1 MILVTK
7 TPTRKGT
14 SAPRAASATRKPT
27 VARAR
32 REPAIPAAEPR
43 SRGSRARNLVIVESP
58 TKARTVKNILG
69 DDYEVIAS
77 VGHIR
82 DLPPYGYGVESVE
95 KLDFTP
101 KYVVVKDKRRG
112 VDKSEVVQDI
122 AKAAKSATRVFLSTD
137 PDREGE
143 AIAWHIKEAAEI
155 PDSKVTRV
163 VFHEITKPAIEA
175 AFAEATGQHVDN
187 AADHGRK
194 DPGKIDMDLVDAQQA
209 RRVLDR
215 LIGFPLTWFVQKKVS
230 RGASAGRVQSVALG
244 LIVKREREIQAFRAV
259 EYWSI
264 HAGLAKADRG
274 FDAELA
280 SFPSMTRGASMRPPF
295 RVGPAIANEETA
307 NTLTATFRRS
317 QFSVTSVTKG
327 EKRRSPVAP
336 FTTSTFQ
343 QAAVNRLGM
352 SASRAMGI
360 AQELYE
366 GVGGQ
371 SGLITYMRTDSVNI
385 SPVARLQA
393 RDWVSGQWGK
403 DFIPDKERVYT
414 TRSKGA
420 QEAHEAIRP
429 TDPSATPE
437 GMRRALSADQ
447 FRVYQLIWQRFV
459 ASQMTDARYATMSVE
474 IEARENG
481 TSTGTFRASA
491 SSLVFE
497 GHLKAYGIDANDKQG
512 DEDEE
517 GVVAALP
524 ELVQGDVLTQRSI
537 DPRRHQTEPP
547 PRYTEA
553 SLVKALEEEG
563 IGRPSTYASIV
574 QTVMK
579 RDYVER
585 QGRQLV
591 PQELGFIVHDL
602 LQQHMNKYI
611 DVPFTG
617 EMEKELDEVA
627 AGDRDYDSVL
637 QAFWPE
643 FKKELD
649 VADLTAEKQQEET
662 DIRCNVCDQAN
673 LVIKWG
679 RNGEFFAC
687 PRYPECTNSLP
698 MGPDRQPLLV
708 AAPRETSYKCPKDGG
723 ALVQKSGPYGP
734 YVDCVNRDTGKCD
747 FRAGVPVGVACP
759 EEPDTGQ
766 LVEKTAR
773 SGKRGTFY
781 ACWNYPHCS
790 YTTNTLE
797 PDKMSPARPLPERE
811 EANKKLLERSL
822 RGKAAFAKRKANAGS
837 SPSRARKAS

>member
-1 MILVTK
+1 M
-7 TPTRKGT
+7 
-14 SAPRAASATRKPT
+14 A
-27 VARAR
+27 
-32 REPAIPAAEPR
+32 
-43 SRGSRARNLVIVESP
+43 
-58 TKARTVKNILG
+58 NILG

-112 VDKSEVVQDI
+112 VDKSDVVADI
-122 AKAAKSATRVFLSTD
+122 ARAAKQATRVFLSTD

-143 AIAWHIKEAAEI
+143 AIAWHIKEAAGI
-155 PDSKVTRV
+155 PDDKVTRV

-175 AFAEATGQHVDN
+175 AFAEATGLRVDG

-194 DPGKIDMDLVDAQQA
+194 APGKIDMDLVDAQQA

-244 LIVKREREIQAFRAV
+244 LIVKREREIRDFRAV

-264 HAGLAKADRG
+264 HAALEKANRE
-274 FDAELA
+274 FEAELA
-280 SFPSMTRGASMRPPF
+280 TFPSMVRGASMRPPF
-295 RVGPAIANEETA
+295 RAAGPAIPNEA
-307 NTLTATFRRS
+307 AASGLSRTFRRS
-317 QFSVTSVTKG
+317 QFTVTSVTRG
-327 EKRRSPVAP
+327 EKRRGPVPP

-352 SASRAMGI
+352 SAARAMGI

-385 SPVARLQA
+385 SPIARRQA
-393 RDWVSGQWGK
+393 RGWISRQWGK
-403 DFIPDKERVYT
+403 DFIPENERVYA

-429 TDPSATPE
+429 TDPSAMPE
-437 GMRRALSADQ
+437 GLRRSLNADQ
-447 FRVYQLIWQRFV
+447 FRVYQLIWQRFI
-459 ASQMTDARYATMSVE
+459 ASQMTDARYATVSVE
-474 IEARENG
+474 IEAREG
-481 TSTGTFRASA
+481 STTSGTFKANAST
-491 SSLVFE
+491 LVFE
-497 GHLKAYGIDANDKQG
+497 GHLKAYGADVNDRQG
-512 DEDEE
+512 DEDED

-524 ELVQGDVLTQRSI
+524 ELAQGDILTRRGI
-537 DPRRHQTEPP
+537 EPKRHQTEPP

-553 SLVKALEEEG
+553 SLVRALEEEG
-563 IGRPSTYASIV
+563 IGRPSTYANIV
-574 QTVMK
+574 QTVLK
-579 RDYVER
+579 RDYVQK

-602 LQQHMNKYI
+602 LDKHMNKYV

-627 AGDRDYDSVL
+627 AGERNYGEVL
-637 QAFWPE
+637 RQFWPE
-643 FKKELD
+643 FKGQLD
-649 VADLTAEKQQEET
+649 GAESAAEKQQEET
-662 DIRCNVCDQAN
+662 GIRCDVCNQAN

-679 RNGEFFAC
+679 RNGKFFAC
-687 PRYPECTNSLP
+687 PRYPDCTNSLP
-698 MGPDRQPLLV
+698 IGPDGGPAV
-708 AAPRETSYKCPKDGG
+708 AVAPTEIDIRCPRDGG
-723 ALVQKSGPYGP
+723 ALVQKSGPYGA
-734 YVDCVNRDTGKCD
+734 YVDCVNREAGTCD
-747 FRAGVPVGVACP
+747 FRAGLPIGVACP
-759 EEPDTGQ
+759 EELDTGQ
-766 LVEKTAR
+766 LVEKQT
-773 SGKRGTFY
+773 KRGKFWG
-781 ACWNYPHCS
+781 CWNYPRCS
-790 YTTNTLE
+790 YTTNSLE
-797 PDKMSPARPLPERE
+797 KLAPARPLPERE

-822 RGKAAFAKRKANAGS
+822 RGKAAFAKRKANAS
-837 SPSRARKAS
+837 TTRARRAS

>member
-1 MILVTK
+1 LATI
-7 TPTRKGT
+7 TPRKPRG
-14 SAPRAASATRKPT
+14 SAKSSPVKRAAT
-27 VARAR
+27 ARAR
-32 REPAIPAAEPR
+32 RAPDSPAPEPR
-43 SRGSRARNLVIVESP
+43 TRGNRARNLVIVESP

-122 AKAAKSATRVFLSTD
+122 AKAAKQATRVFLSTD

-143 AIAWHIKEAAEI
+143 AIAWHITEAAEI
-155 PDSKVTRV
+155 PDDKVTRV

-175 AFAEATGQHVDN
+175 AFAEATGQHVVD
-187 AADHGRK
+187 APDHGRK
-194 DPGKIDMDLVDAQQA
+194 EPGKIDMDLVDAQQA

-244 LIVKREREIQAFRAV
+244 LIVKREKEIRNFVPV

-274 FDAELA
+274 FEAELA
-280 SFPSMTRGASMRPPF
+280 NFPSMVRGSSMRPPF
-295 RVGPAIANEETA
+295 RAAGPAIPNEDLANG
-307 NTLTATFRRS
+307 LTATFRRS
-317 QFSVTSVTKG
+317 EFVVASVTKG
-327 EKRRSPVAP
+327 EKKRGPVPP

-366 GVGGQ
+366 GLGGQ

-385 SPVARLQA
+385 SPIARRQA
-393 RDWVSGQWGK
+393 REWIAGQWGS
-403 DFIPDKERVYT
+403 DFVPEKERVYA

-429 TDPSATPE
+429 TNPAATPDSL
-437 GMRRALSADQ
+437 RRALNADQ
-447 FRVYQLIWQRFV
+447 FRVYQLIWQRFL
-459 ASQMTDARYATMSVE
+459 ASQMTDARYATMAVE
-474 IEARENG
+474 IQARENG
-481 TSTGTFRASA
+481 AVTGTFRASA

-497 GHLKAYGIDANDKQG
+497 GHLKAYGVDANDKQADD
-512 DEDEE
+512 DED

-524 ELVQGDVLTQRSI
+524 ELVQGDVLTRRSV

-602 LQQHMNKYI
+602 LEQYMNKYV

-627 AGDRDYDSVL
+627 AGERDYDSVL

-649 VADLTAEKQQEET
+649 DAEAGAEKQQEET
-662 DIRCNVCDQAN
+662 GIRCNVCDQAN

-679 RNGEFFAC
+679 RNGKFFAC

-698 MGPDRQPLLV
+698 MGPDGQPLVV
-708 AAPRETSYKCPKDGG
+708 AAPREIGYKCPKDGG
-723 ALVQKSGPYGP
+723 ALVQKNGPYGA
-734 YVDCVNRDTGKCD
+734 YVDCVNRESGTCD

-759 EEPDTGQ
+759 EEPETGQ

-790 YTTNTLE
+790 YTTNSLE
-797 PDKMSPARPLPERE
+797 PGKMSPVRPLPERE

-822 RGKAAFAKRKANAGS
+822 RGKAAFAKRKANAS
-837 SPSRARKAS
+837 TATRARKAS

>member
-1 MILVTK
+1 MATI
-7 TPTRKGT
+7 TPEKRASRAKPA
-14 SAPRAASATRKPT
+14 APKRPS
-27 VARAR
+27 VSRAR
-32 REPAIPAAEPR
+32 RAPDSPQPEPR
-43 SRGSRARNLVIVESP
+43 GRGSRARNLVIVESP

-82 DLPPYGYGVESVE
+82 DLPPYGYGVEDVE
-95 KLDFTP
+95 KLDFRP
-101 KYVVVKDKRRG
+101 KYVVVKDKKRG

-122 AKAAKSATRVFLSTD
+122 ARAAKHASRVFLSTD

-143 AIAWHIKEAAEI
+143 AIAWHIKEAAAI
-155 PDSKVTRV
+155 PDDKVTRV

-175 AFAEATGQHVDN
+175 AFAEATGQAVD
-187 AADHGRK
+187 ADSGHGRR

-244 LIVKREREIQAFRAV
+244 LIVKREKEIRNFVPV
-259 EYWSI
+259 EYWSL
-264 HAGLAKADRG
+264 HAALEKAGRG
-274 FDAELA
+274 FEAELA
-280 SFPSMTRGASMRPPF
+280 NFPAMVRGASMRPPF
-295 RVGPAIANEETA
+295 RAAGPAIPNEDLANG
-307 NTLTATFRRS
+307 LTSTFRRS
-317 QFSVTSVTKG
+317 QFVVASVTKG
-327 EKRRSPVAP
+327 EKKRGPVPP

-352 SASRAMGI
+352 SSARAMGI

-385 SPVARLQA
+385 SPIARRQA
-393 RDWVSGQWGK
+393 REWVTGQWGR
-403 DFIPDKERVYT
+403 DFVPEKERVYA

-429 TDPSATPE
+429 TNPSATPE
-437 GMRRALSADQ
+437 SMRRTLNADQ

-459 ASQMTDARYATMSVE
+459 ASQMSDARYATMAVE
-474 IEARENG
+474 IQAREG
-481 TSTGTFRASA
+481 SAVTGTFRASA

-497 GHLKAYGIDANDKQG
+497 GHLKAYGIDANDRQADD
-512 DEDEE
+512 DED

-524 ELVQGDVLTQRSI
+524 ELVEGDILTRRSV

-602 LQQHMNKYI
+602 LEQHMKKYI

-617 EMEKELDEVA
+617 EMESELDEVA
-627 AGDRDYDSVL
+627 AGERDYDSVL
-637 QAFWPE
+637 RQFWPE
-643 FKKELD
+643 FKGQLD
-649 VADLTAEKQQEET
+649 SAESAAEKQQEET
-662 DIRCNVCDQAN
+662 DIRCNVCNQAN

-679 RNGEFFAC
+679 RNGKFFAC
-687 PRYPECTNSLP
+687 PRYPECTNSLA
-698 MGPDRQPLLV
+698 MGPDGQPLVV
-708 AAPRETSYKCPKDGG
+708 AAPKPISYTCPKDGG
-723 ALVQKSGPYGP
+723 ALVQKNGPYGA
-734 YVDCVNRDTGKCD
+734 YVDCVNRESGKCD

-759 EEPDTGQ
+759 EEPETGQ
-766 LVEKTAR
+766 LVEKQAR
-773 SGKRGTFY
+773 TGKRGTFY
-781 ACWNYPHCS
+781 ACWNYPNCS

-797 PDKMSPARPLPERE
+797 PAKMTPARPPAERE
-811 EANKKLLERSL
+811 EANRKLLERSA
-822 RGKAAFAKRKANAGS
+822 RGKAAFAKRKANAAATT
-837 SPSRARKAS
+837 RARKAS

>member
-1 MILVTK
+1 MATI
-7 TPTRKGT
+7 TPGKKRASRPSSTGRRA
-14 SAPRAASATRKPT
+14 APR
-27 VARAR
+27 VR
-32 REPAIPAAEPR
+32 REPDAPEPAAPR
-43 SRGSRARNLVIVESP
+43 SRGSRARNLVVVESP

-77 VGHIR
+77 VGHVR

-95 KLDFTP
+95 NLNFTP

-112 VDKSEVVQDI
+112 VDKSDVVADI
-122 AKAAKSATRVFLSTD
+122 AKAAKNATRVFLSTD

-143 AIAWHIKEAAEI
+143 AIAWHIKEAAGI
-155 PDSKVTRV
+155 PDEKVTRV

-175 AFAEATGQHVDN
+175 AFAEATGAVVDAN
-187 AADHGRK
+187 SDHHRK
-194 DPGKIDMDLVDAQQA
+194 APGKIDMDLVDAQQA

-244 LIVKREREIQAFRAV
+244 LIVKREKEIQNFRAV

-264 HAGLAKADRG
+264 HADLAKADRG
-274 FDAELA
+274 FEAEL
-280 SFPSMTRGASMRPPF
+280 SNFPAMTRDASMKPPF
-295 RVGPAIANEETA
+295 RAGGPAIPNETSATALLETY
-307 NTLTATFRRS
+307 RRS
-317 QFSVTSVTKG
+317 DFVVATVNKG
-327 EKRRSPVAP
+327 ERRRGPVPP

-352 SASRAMGI
+352 SAARAMGI

-366 GVGGQ
+366 GVSGQ
-371 SGLITYMRTDSVNI
+371 AGLITYMRTDSVSI
-385 SPVARLQA
+385 SPIARGQA
-393 RDWVSGQWGK
+393 RDWATSTWGK
-403 DFIPDKERVYT
+403 DFVPEKERVYA

-429 TDPSATPE
+429 TEPAASPE
-437 GMRRALSADQ
+437 SLRRALSADQ
-447 FRVYQLIWQRFV
+447 FRVYQLIWQRFM
-459 ASQMTDARYATMSVE
+459 ASQMSDARYATMTVE
-474 IEARENG
+474 VEARENG
-481 TSTGTFRASA
+481 ERTGTFRASA
-491 SSLVFE
+491 SQLVFE
-497 GHLKAYGIDANDKQG
+497 GHLKAYGADVNDRQA
-512 DEDEE
+512 DEDED

-524 ELVQGDVLTQRSI
+524 DLVQGDVLTRRNVDS
-537 DPRRHQTEPP
+537 RRHQTEPP

-553 SLVKALEEEG
+553 SLVRALEEEG

-602 LQQHMNKYI
+602 LEQHMKSYV

-627 AGDRDYDSVL
+627 SGDRGYDAVL
-637 QAFWPE
+637 RQFWPE
-643 FKKELD
+643 FKRKLD
-649 VADLTAEKQQEET
+649 DADSEAEKQQETT

-679 RNGEFFAC
+679 RNGKFFAC

-698 MGPDRQPLLV
+698 MGEDGNPVLV
-708 AAPRETSYKCPKDGG
+708 AAPKEFHGVVCPKDGG
-723 ALVQKSGPYGP
+723 MLVQKSGPYGA
-734 YVDCVNRDTGKCD
+734 YVDCVNREAGSCD
-747 FRAGVPVGVACP
+747 FRAGLPVGIACP
-759 EEPDTGQ
+759 EEPEKGQ
-766 LVEKTAR
+766 LVEKQT
-773 SGKRGTFY
+773 KRGKFWG
-781 ACWNYPHCS
+781 CWNYPNCS
-790 YTTNTLE
+790 YTTNSIE
-797 PDKMSPARPLPERE
+797 PGKLAPARPLPERE
-811 EANKKLLERSL
+811 EANKKLLERSA
-822 RGKAAFAKRKANAGS
+822 RGKAAFAKRKANAAT
-837 SPSRARKAS
+837 RARRAS